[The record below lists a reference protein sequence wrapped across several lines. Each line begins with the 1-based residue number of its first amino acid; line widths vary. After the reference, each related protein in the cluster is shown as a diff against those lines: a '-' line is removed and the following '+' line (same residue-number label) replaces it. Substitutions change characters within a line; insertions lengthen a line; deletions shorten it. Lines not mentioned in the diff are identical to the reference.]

1 MSTATIEKRGAGVG
15 DWLARLHSIKLGGGG
30 SNPATRKTPRRDLL
44 FIVSNLATLVGNGL
58 SLPKALAT
66 LATEQSLRQHAD
78 MLESI
83 RRKVEAGE
91 SFSAALAAYPGT
103 FNELMVY
110 QVRVGERSGT
120 VAEALVRISEQLEK
134 HNKIRSVVI
143 KRLSYPLVVVVA
155 GVLVVGFML
164 GYIVPV
170 FQETYEKA
178 HIPLPFITRLLMAV
192 AAVLA
197 SYGWMIPLLVVGL
210 VFAWRRARASA
221 VWGPKV
227 DRMLLRLPIVG
238 SWFRDVAVLQ
248 FIDVLGTMLDSG
260 FKVVDALGPA
270 AGSVRNA
277 AVRKAVEQLKA
288 AVTRGER
295 LSRELERHAALFPP
309 VISQLV
315 IVGEQTGKL
324 AQTARQVSEHLERQI
339 ERKTDVMVGTIEP
352 VLTVGL
358 ATSIGFVLLAIYLP
372 MFDMINV
379 IGTK

>member
-1 MSTATIEKRGAGVG
+1 MSSATIGERRGGPLQ
-15 DWLARLHSIKLGGGG
+15 WLARLHSIKLGGGG
-30 SNPATRKTPRRDLL
+30 SNPATRKTPRKELI

-66 LATEQSLRQHAD
+66 LAAEPSLRSHAP
-78 MLESI
+78 MLDSI
-83 RRKVEAGE
+83 RRKIEAGE
-91 SFSAALAAYPGT
+91 TFSNALAAYPGT
-103 FNELMVY
+103 FSDLMVY

-120 VAEALVRISEQLEK
+120 VAETLVRIAEQLEK
-134 HNKIRSVVI
+134 HNRIRSVVI

-155 GVLVVGFML
+155 GVIVVGFML
-164 GYIVPV
+164 GFIVPV
-170 FQETYEKA
+170 FQETYAKA
-178 HIPLPFITRLLMAV
+178 HIPLPFITRMLMAV
-192 AAVLA
+192 ADVMVA
-197 SYGWMIPLLVVGL
+197 YGWMIPLAAVAF
-210 VFAWRRARASA
+210 VFGWRRLRASA
-221 VWGPKV
+221 AWGPRV
-227 DRMLLRLPIVG
+227 DRLLLRLPIVG
-238 SWFRDVAVLQ
+238 DWFRDVAVLQ

-260 FKVVDALGPA
+260 FKVVDALGVS

-277 AVRKAVEQLKA
+277 AVRRAVEQLKA
-288 AVTRGER
+288 AVTRGEK
-295 LSRELERHAALFPP
+295 LSRELEKHAGLFPP

-324 AQTARQVSEHLERQI
+324 AHTARQVSEHLQRQI

-358 ATSIGFVLLAIYLP
+358 ATAIGFVLLAIYLP